1 MKKAIETK
9 KTIKAP
15 KDAKVKLSIVAAS
28 IKDKKLFQ
36 TKIEAAKKSLQGFK
50 SLPI

>member
-15 KDAKVKLSIVAAS
+15 KDAKVKLNIVAAS

-36 TKIEAAKKSLQGFK
+36 TKIEAARKSLQGFN